1 MLYKI
6 KLFSRTI
13 ILNGFQNKLRTVLSI
28 TGIFIGILLF
38 SYTNILVDSFYN
50 AKMYEIEDMPDQSM
64 IIYKRGGFQQKD
76 YESLNALIENS
87 PSLGSCDLSHYLIH
101 SKKLEANITLDT
113 KADIVGVNGSSQ
125 SIVTVDDRILHI
137 VPNKIMD
144 GRHISSLD
152 NLLENKVIVID
163 KVAAQILFPNENPIG
178 KVINFS
184 HYTTKVESTDTE
196 VDAIDNADYQ
206 IVGVIGS
213 NYYSEQSKSKIIN
226 KINSQKQE
234 RLEFKTT
241 VYIPQTIV
249 EKEFARES
257 VGFALWEFDTKRDF
271 IDNRATIK
279 ASADSSFSDDG
290 GAIFNDIIVEEYNII
305 QQIQDYRSLVL
316 VVTLFV
322 CLFSGLN
329 NMNIYFFSIKER
341 IGEIAIRKSLGAS
354 RTDIIFQFVCEGI
367 GVGFIASVI
376 AIIASVILGFI
387 TIQVVWYF
395 FEINLIFVFN
405 AKSMLLPLLVGLLQS
420 VIFTLLPSFYGSKIL
435 VTEALRFE

>member
-1 MLYKI
+1 
-6 KLFSRTI
+6 
-13 ILNGFQNKLRTVLSI
+13 
-28 TGIFIGILLF
+28 
-38 SYTNILVDSFYN
+38 
-50 AKMYEIEDMPDQSM
+50 
-64 IIYKRGGFQQKD
+64 
-76 YESLNALIENS
+76 
-87 PSLGSCDLSHYLIH
+87 
-101 SKKLEANITLDT
+101 
-113 KADIVGVNGSSQ
+113 
-125 SIVTVDDRILHI
+125 
-137 VPNKIMD
+137 MD

-184 HYTTKVESTDTE
+184 HYTTNVESTDTE

>member
-1 MLYKI
+1 
-6 KLFSRTI
+6 
-13 ILNGFQNKLRTVLSI
+13 
-28 TGIFIGILLF
+28 
-38 SYTNILVDSFYN
+38 
-50 AKMYEIEDMPDQSM
+50 
-64 IIYKRGGFQQKD
+64 
-76 YESLNALIENS
+76 
-87 PSLGSCDLSHYLIH
+87 
-101 SKKLEANITLDT
+101 
-113 KADIVGVNGSSQ
+113 
-125 SIVTVDDRILHI
+125 
-137 VPNKIMD
+137 MD

-184 HYTTKVESTDTE
+184 HYTTNVESTDTE

-395 FEINLIFVFN
+395 
-405 AKSMLLPLLVGLLQS
+405 
-420 VIFTLLPSFYGSKIL
+420 
-435 VTEALRFE
+435 LR